1 MLARLIPSH
10 FTKYKLVLSKGKR
23 ISCLLKNMEHTE
35 YSIYRV
41 EKGATEYG
49 LVSVG
54 IIKHFAHDCLQF
66 LFRDD
71 SG

>member
-1 MLARLIPSH
+1 
-10 FTKYKLVLSKGKR
+10 
-23 ISCLLKNMEHTE
+23 MEHTE

-41 EKGATEYG
+41 EKEATEYG

>member
-1 MLARLIPSH
+1 
-10 FTKYKLVLSKGKR
+10 
-23 ISCLLKNMEHTE
+23 MEHTE

-49 LVSVG
+49 HVSVG